1 MNLRNLALTVIACGA
16 VALARPAGA
25 NVDPP
30 AMKICGVDLNGDRQA
45 DSWCMG
51 RNGCR
56 IGPTGCQ
63 SW

>member
-16 VALARPAGA
+16 VALAPPAGA

-30 AMKICGVDLNGDRQA
+30 RMKVCGVDTNGDGNA
-45 DSWCMG
+45 DSYCFG

-56 IGPTGCQ
+56 IGPAGCD